1 MKKTS
6 ITWLLLAAVL
16 VTAPLAQ
23 ARSER
28 RDTQSAAGV
37 FDYYLLALS
46 WSPTFCLTRPNNA
59 QCSGKGYGFVLHGLW
74 PQYDRGGWPQFC
86 AGAAPLSEA
95 ERTQGNALFVSE
107 QLMKHEWQ
115 KHGTCAG
122 LGGAGYFDQADK
134 ALATV
139 KIPSALEPSTVSQS
153 LSQAAIVDLF
163 QQANPGLPTDAIAVR
178 CNGPEVS
185 EVWVCMTKDLA
196 FRACD
201 KGVRNGCRSGDL
213 RVPAVR

>member
-1 MKKTS
+1 MKPNS
-6 ITWLLLAAVL
+6 ITWLLLAALL

-28 RDTQSAAGV
+28 RDNPSVAGV

-46 WSPTFCLTRPNNA
+46 WSPTFCLTRPDNE

-74 PQYDRGGWPQFC
+74 PQNDQGPWPQFC
-86 AGAAPLSEA
+86 QGVAPLSEA
-95 ERTQGNALFVSE
+95 ERAQGNTVFVSE

-122 LGGAGYFDQADK
+122 LGGAGYFDKADK
-134 ALATV
+134 ALAAV
-139 KIPSALEPSTVSQS
+139 KIPPALEPSTVSQS
-153 LSQAAIVDLF
+153 LSKEAIVDLF
-163 QQANPGLPTDAIAVR
+163 QRANPGLPEEAIAVR
-178 CNGPEVS
+178 CNGPQVS
-185 EVWVCMTKDLA
+185 EVWVCLTKDLA